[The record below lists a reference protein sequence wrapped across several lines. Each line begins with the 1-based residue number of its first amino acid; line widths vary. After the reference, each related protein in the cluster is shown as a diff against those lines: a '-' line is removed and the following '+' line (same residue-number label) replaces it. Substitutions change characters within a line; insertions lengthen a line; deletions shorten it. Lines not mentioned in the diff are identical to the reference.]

1 MSMSSDL
8 SPGGEDTGDLMED
21 LQYSSEEAS
30 DDEWDEVQG
39 TLY

>member
-8 SPGGEDTGDLMED
+8 SPGGDDTGDLMED
-21 LQYSSEEAS
+21 LQSFSEEAS
-30 DDEWDEVQG
+30 DDEWEEVQG